1 MIHSFKNDY
10 SEGAHPCILQAL
22 AETNLVQTDGYSEDI
37 YCQKAIEL
45 IQEKI
50 ENSSADVHFIA
61 GGTLANIVVISS
73 LLKPYESII
82 SAQTGHIHVHE
93 AGAIESIGHKI
104 HTVESEDGK
113 LKPADIQEV
122 LDVHTDEHMVRPKA
136 VYISN
141 STEIGSI
148 YSKKELTDLSQFCKS
163 NDLYLF
169 LDGARLGS
177 ALTSPF
183 NDISLA
189 EITQLVDI
197 FYIGGTKN
205 GALFGEAIVITN
217 PKLKDHFRYYLKQK
231 GALLAKGRVLGV
243 QFFELFKDDLFFQLA
258 QHANKMAQK
267 LAQGIQNLKF
277 PFLSIP
283 QTNQIFPIFPNQM
296 IEQLQVNYGFYVW
309 EKIDENYSA
318 IRLVTSWATQ
328 NKDIE
333 GFLIEMKKAKI

>member
-10 SEGAHPCILQAL
+10 SEGAHPCILKAL

-113 LKPADIQEV
+113 LKPTDIQEV

-141 STEIGSI
+141 STEVGSL
-148 YSKKELTDLSQFCKS
+148 YSKKELTDLSQFCRA
-163 NDLYLF
+163 NHLYLF

-177 ALTSPF
+177 ALTSKYS
-183 NDISLA
+183 DISLSEIA
-189 EITQLVDI
+189 ELVDI

-205 GALFGEAIVITN
+205 GALFGEAIVITL
-217 PKLKDHFRYYLKQK
+217 PDLKSNFRYYLKQK
-231 GALLAKGRVLGV
+231 GALLAKGRVLGI
-243 QFFELFKDDLFFQLA
+243 QFLELFKDDLYFQLA
-258 QHANKMAQK
+258 QHANEMADK
-267 LAQGIQNLKF
+267 LAQEIQNQNFK
-277 PFLSIP
+277 FLSLP
-283 QTNQIFPIFPNQM
+283 QTNQIFPILPNHL
-296 IEQLQVNYGFYVW
+296 IEKLQVNYGFYVW
-309 EKIDENYSA
+309 KKMDEQHSA
-318 IRLVTSWATQ
+318 IRLATSWATQ

-333 GFLIEMKKAKI
+333 GFLIEMKKG